1 MKRKKTKKIKENAAE
16 KAFIEQQAARIEE
29 LREENRRL
37 SEIISDYRARE
48 KEIASAL
55 EFARKKGEEYVAL
68 AKVKYAFECD
78 RITKFKTKLEKFRS
92 KEELV
97 RGYDNGYKE
106 LKEWRDELERAIAGD
121 FGSAMR
127 DYVDEKERL
136 SDEHVPDYG
145 AIADSVKS
153 DLTKV
158 SQITEYELKELLEQI

>member
-1 MKRKKTKKIKENAAE
+1 MKTKKAKKRKENTAE
-16 KAFIEQQAARIEE
+16 KVIIEQQSARIDE
-29 LREENRRL
+29 LREENREL
-37 SEIISDYRARE
+37 SKIVAEYRARE

-68 AKVKYAFECD
+68 AKVKYALECD
-78 RITKFKTKLEKFRS
+78 RITKFRTKLEKFRS

-106 LKEWRDELERAIAGD
+106 IREWRDELERAIAGE

-127 DYVDEKERL
+127 DYIDEKDRL
-136 SDEHVPDYG
+136 DDEHTPDYG
-145 AIADSVKS
+145 AIADSVRS

-158 SQITEYELKELLEQI
+158 SQITESELRELLEQI